1 MTAKINGVNYRIKR
15 YPKGWVIEKQKSFL
29 FIKYWVHAVSV
40 SGIPSEPWHYSF
52 YRFAKWDLDR
62 IKDGIT
68 TGLKMNL
75 V

>member
-1 MTAKINGVNYRIKR
+1 MITKINGVNYRIKR
-15 YPKGWVIEKQKSFL
+15 YPKGWVIERQTYFL
-29 FIKYWVHAVSV
+29 FFKYWKHAVSV
-40 SGIPSEPWHYSF
+40 SGIPSEPWYYSF

-62 IKDGIT
+62 IKEGYT